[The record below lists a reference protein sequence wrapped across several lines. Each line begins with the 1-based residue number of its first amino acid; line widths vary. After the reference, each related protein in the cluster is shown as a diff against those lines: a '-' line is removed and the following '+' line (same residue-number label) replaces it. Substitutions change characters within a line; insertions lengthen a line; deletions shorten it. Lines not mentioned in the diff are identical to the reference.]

1 MNHHGCIRTIQMA
14 MATEHLLT
22 IEGHFLMSL
31 LFIYPYSQQHWLPVI
46 DDSENYVKRGGIPLY
61 KMQGL
66 MLNKRKYLIILWFY
80 LICISKNI

>member
-1 MNHHGCIRTIQMA
+1 MA
-14 MATEHLLT
+14 MVAECWQT
-22 IEGHFLMSL
+22 IARHFLMSL

-46 DDSENYVKRGGIPLY
+46 DDGENYVKRGGIPLY

-80 LICISKNI
+80 LICIIKNI

>member
-1 MNHHGCIRTIQMA
+1 MA

-46 DDSENYVKRGGIPLY
+46 DDGENYVKRGGIPLY
-61 KMQGL
+61 KMQ
-66 MLNKRKYLIILWFY
+66 
-80 LICISKNI
+80 

>member
-1 MNHHGCIRTIQMA
+1 MNHHGCIRRIQMP

-46 DDSENYVKRGGIPLY
+46 DDGENYVKRGGIPLY
-61 KMQGL
+61 KMQCL